1 MSFDIYLQINNSDKN
16 VLSKDITGIATIS
29 GTLKGETSIMDPIIL
44 IDGNI
49 SDFVNCNYMTIP
61 IFGRSYFIRDI
72 KSIRSNL
79 FEIHA
84 HIDVLTTYAAQIRAN
99 TAIIHRQ
106 ENLWNLYLDDGS
118 FRTYQ
123 NPMVLTKEF
132 PSGFSTQEFVLAV
145 AGA

>member
-1 MSFDIYLQINNSDKN
+1 MSFDIYLQINNSDKI
-16 VLSKDITGIATIS
+16 VLDKDITGVATIS
-29 GTLKGETSIMDPIIL
+29 GTLKNETSIIDPIIL
-44 IDGNI
+44 IEGDI
-49 SDFVNCNYMTIP
+49 SNYISCNYMTIP

-84 HIDVLTTYAAQIRAN
+84 HIDVLTTYAAAIRAN

-132 PSGFSTQEFVLAV
+132 PSGFTTQEFVLAV

>member
-1 MSFDIYLQINNSDKN
+1 MSFDIHLQINNSDKN
-16 VLSKDITGIATIS
+16 VLSKDINTLTIIS
-29 GTLKGETSIMDPIIL
+29 GTLKSETSIIDPIIL
-44 IDGNI
+44 IEGNI
-49 SDFVNCNYMTIP
+49 SDYANCNYMTIP

-72 KSIRSNL
+72 KSIRNNI
-79 FEIHA
+79 FEINA
-84 HIDVLTTYAAQIRAN
+84 HIDVLTTYAAQIRSN